1 MVKGH
6 MIMGNV
12 KPRIIEISNQL
23 LLNVQT
29 SPLKDEKSYL
39 EEHKDSNKL
48 QDKTSK
54 MTLCKV
60 KRKNV
65 TA

>member
-1 MVKGH
+1 

-48 QDKTSK
+48 QDKTRK

-60 KRKNV
+60 KRKKV

>member
-1 MVKGH
+1 

-23 LLNVQT
+23 LLNVET

>member
-1 MVKGH
+1 

-29 SPLKDEKSYL
+29 SPLKGEKSYL

-48 QDKTSK
+48 QDKTRK

-60 KRKNV
+60 KRKKV

>member
-1 MVKGH
+1 
-6 MIMGNV
+6 MIIGNV

-60 KRKNV
+60 KRKKV

>member
-1 MVKGH
+1 
-6 MIMGNV
+6 MIMGNG

-60 KRKNV
+60 KRKKV

>member
-1 MVKGH
+1 
-6 MIMGNV
+6 MGNV

-29 SPLKDEKSYL
+29 SPLKDEKNYL

-60 KRKNV
+60 KRKKV

>member
-1 MVKGH
+1 
-6 MIMGNV
+6 MGNV

>member
-1 MVKGH
+1 
-6 MIMGNV
+6 MIMGNG

-48 QDKTSK
+48 QDKTRK

-60 KRKNV
+60 KRKKV

>member
-1 MVKGH
+1 

-48 QDKTSK
+48 EDKTSK

-60 KRKNV
+60 KRKKV

>member
-1 MVKGH
+1 
-6 MIMGNV
+6 MGNV

-39 EEHKDSNKL
+39 EEHKYSNKL

-60 KRKNV
+60 KRKKV

>member
-1 MVKGH
+1 
-6 MIMGNV
+6 MGNV

-23 LLNVQT
+23 PLNVQI

-60 KRKNV
+60 KRKKV

>member
-1 MVKGH
+1 

-39 EEHKDSNKL
+39 EAHKDSNKL
-48 QDKTSK
+48 QDKTRK

-60 KRKNV
+60 KRKKV

>member
-1 MVKGH
+1 

-23 LLNVQT
+23 PLNVQI

-60 KRKNV
+60 KRKKV

>member
-1 MVKGH
+1 

>member
-1 MVKGH
+1 
-6 MIMGNV
+6 MGNV

-23 LLNVQT
+23 LLNVET

-60 KRKNV
+60 KRKKV

>member
-48 QDKTSK
+48 QDKTRK
-54 MTLCKV
+54 MTCKV
-60 KRKNV
+60 KRKKV

>member
-1 MVKGH
+1 
-6 MIMGNV
+6 MGNV

-60 KRKNV
+60 KRKKV

>member
-1 MVKGH
+1 

-29 SPLKDEKSYL
+29 SPLKDEKSCL

>member
-1 MVKGH
+1 
-6 MIMGNV
+6 MIMGNI

-60 KRKNV
+60 KRKKV

>member
-1 MVKGH
+1 

-29 SPLKDEKSYL
+29 PPLKDEKSYL

>member
-1 MVKGH
+1 
-6 MIMGNV
+6 MGNV

-48 QDKTSK
+48 QDKTRK

-60 KRKNV
+60 KRKKV

>member
-1 MVKGH
+1 

-60 KRKNV
+60 KRKKV

>member
-1 MVKGH
+1 

-48 QDKTSK
+48 QDKTRK
-54 MTLCKV
+54 MTCKV
-60 KRKNV
+60 KRKKV

>member
-1 MVKGH
+1 

-48 QDKTSK
+48 QDKTRK